1 MTTDDLLAEF
11 ACHRIIHRYAT
22 AVDAVDIALL
32 RTCFFDDV
40 QASYVGRPFTD
51 GFEPIV
57 EMISGL
63 ARLTGTIHN
72 LGPVSAM
79 VTGDTATA
87 TAGAIVM
94 AVSAEPNAHG
104 VLRGVKYEFGLAQ
117 RDGEWRIVRLVHR
130 VMWATAAPRSGLM
143 GEPPADSTETVQAD
157 RGRK

>member
-1 MTTDDLLAEF
+1 MTTDELLAEF

-22 AVDAVDIALL
+22 AVDAVDIELL

-40 QASYVGRPFTD
+40 QASYVGRPFTE
-51 GFEPIV
+51 GFDPIV

-63 ARLTGTIHN
+63 SRLTGTIHN

-79 VTGDTATA
+79 VTGETATA
-87 TAGAIVM
+87 SAGAIVM

-104 VLRGVKYEFGLAQ
+104 VLRGVKYDFELAQ
-117 RDGEWRIVRLVHR
+117 RAGDWRITRLVHR

-143 GEPPADSTETVQAD
+143 GEPPADPPAPFHVD